1 MTMTL
6 AIWLWIMVAREREGL
21 TTVMT
26 TVTTWSISQR
36 SRPYESLAKT
46 NKKKMKEKEREIYG
60 DNGCIRC
67 PLEGVP
73 LVIIVTSR
81 NEAQAATA
89 VAAPVRHICIT

>member
-6 AIWLWIMVAREREGL
+6 DNGYDKGINERDDDYDNVVGFTEN
-21 TTVMT
+21 
-26 TVTTWSISQR
+26 R
-36 SRPYESLAKT
+36 SYESRKKKT
-46 NKKKMKEKEREIYG
+46 TKNKKIKKEKEREVYG

-67 PLEGVP
+67 ALEGVP

-89 VAAPVRHICIT
+89 IAAPIKHI

>member
-1 MTMTL
+1 MAL
-6 AIWLWIMVAREREGL
+6 DNGCEREKERERGINNRDDDCDNLVDFTEKS
-21 TTVMT
+21 T
-26 TVTTWSISQR
+26 IR
-36 SRPYESLAKT
+36 KSLQNKQ
-46 NKKKMKEKEREIYG
+46 KKKMKEKEREIYG

-81 NEAQAATA
+81 NEAQATTT